1 MKFLKLHRT
10 KFAPV
15 ALLSLIALQL
25 AVTTIVLPTKVHAD
39 GYNPETRAAAWNVG
53 LALSNCSNDAGWIN
67 SDFLGDQSAGDIN
80 DGDIF
85 PFSTDLSDANGDVKT
100 VGYLVDGQDDGTIRC
115 QTPEDVVMMFKAID
129 ETPLTFLKA
138 VGIYKINS
146 DNTAYEVKLD
156 SDSAR
161 SSAIRKAIEKKYGFN
176 YNKPMPEDMQYAA
189 LLSAFNKKCIET
201 EDTDGPAVS
210 IVDSSGNIT
219 TKNYVLSGGDNDVV
233 EVGYSLA
240 GDGGGDQKMSCPTVV
255 KQMNKLA
262 IPYQKVIKS
271 NIDDTDTTNDPPAPA
286 AAQENDTTSCES
298 NSGVLGFLLC
308 PALSLVGGALN
319 WVDTQLSRLLE
330 IDRNKYTNSAMY
342 EAWAQ
347 FRNIGLTLLIAAML
361 VMVISTAIGVNFLD
375 AYTVKK
381 AFPRMVVAV
390 IFMLLSWYVCIFLID
405 VSNVVGK
412 GTLGLMTAPFGQKA
426 QSLTSL
432 FTPSA
437 GGAILQ
443 FGGLAILAS
452 AFAIQAAAGILF
464 SYFAT
469 GLLVMFVA
477 FLVLVA
483 RQMFVIVLVLL
494 APIAIISWIFPG
506 NDKLWKFWWQSFSKL
521 LLMFPIVMALIAS
534 GRIFAGVMATTPAAG
549 AEGGLLTPLLKLTAY
564 IIPYAFIPFTF
575 KAAGGVFGNLV
586 GMANDRSRGAFDR
599 LKKGRQKSMSQI
611 GHNAKEGTFVRENGR
626 FSKAVN
632 SRAQRLSHVS
642 KAGLR
647 PSGWKDNIDTAITT
661 TELQD
666 INKMMDDAEYAPIK
680 GDDNVNAAMA
690 DWAAEGSTD
699 GKRLAEILSKTYDY
713 GGEKGSGGDA
723 ESIAKAVAYAT
734 RIRKRMNGAAFEQMA
749 VIQTLAGG
757 TTWGAEEGW
766 LKAARASHGD
776 AAALANMVAKGRSA
790 SMNAG
795 RGDVGG
801 NGFGVT
807 MGYAKA
813 LNELEANKGTMSA
826 KEYTDQ
832 KNDLTNKYHE
842 GVLESQGPG
851 TILHPSMKDKAVKA
865 LVPAMRQ
872 RLKAAYD
879 SGDQN
884 QVDREL
890 AIMSSLHDEL
900 GRTAPNKARIIA
912 DEVLNWDPTTAV
924 DAPALTAGAMEIG
937 VPGAAGP
944 TVNAPT
950 IQKQI
955 EARRNASTVFQ
966 GTHKEFTS
974 AYHQQAANGY
984 QPPQPLGGTPLG
996 GGPIGG
1002 GPIGGNFT

>member
-1 MKFLKLHRT
+1 M
-10 KFAPV
+10 
-15 ALLSLIALQL
+15 ALLTLIVLQL
-25 AVTTIVLPTKVHAD
+25 IVTALVLPSKVSAD
-39 GYNPETRAAAWNVG
+39 GYNPEVKAKAWNVG
-53 LALSNCSNDAGWIN
+53 LALSNCSNSTGW
-67 SDFLGDQSAGDIN
+67 DGTQTGDDIN
-80 DGDIF
+80 KGGIFNHFDNVTGSSRKTVGYFVEEDDGIIGC
-85 PFSTDLSDANGDVKT
+85 TDNGDVKMLFDT
-100 VGYLVDGQDDGTIRC
+100 
-115 QTPEDVVMMFKAID
+115 ID
-129 ETPLTFLKA
+129 ETPLEFLKA
-138 VGIYKINS
+138 AGIYKVNDDKS
-146 DNTAYEVKLD
+146 AFDVQLGSD
-156 SDSAR
+156 SDRAA
-161 SSAIRKAIEKKYGFN
+161 AIRKAVETKYGFN
-176 YNKPMPEDMQYAA
+176 YNKPMPSDMQYAA
-189 LLSAFNKKCIET
+189 LRGSFNKKCVSS
-201 EDTDGPAVS
+201 EDPDGTAVK
-210 IVDSSGNIT
+210 IIDDTGTLT
-219 TKNYVLSGGDNDVV
+219 TKNYILTGNKDIVV
-233 EVGYSLA
+233 EVGYSLD
-240 GDGGGDQKMSCPTVV
+240 GDGGGDQKMSCQTMA
-255 KQMNKLA
+255 KQMNKFATNYQTVVKGNLA
-262 IPYQKVIKS
+262 
-271 NIDDTDTTNDPPAPA
+271 DDDLTNDPPVAAPA
-286 AAQENDTTSCES
+286 AEQDTTSCES

-308 PALSLVGGALN
+308 PALQLVGGALN
-319 WVDTQLSRLLE
+319 WVDTQLSRMLE
-330 IDRNKYTNSAMY
+330 IDRNKYTNTEMY
-342 EAWAQ
+342 DAWAQ

-361 VMVISTAIGVNFLD
+361 VMVISTALGVNFLD

-412 GTLGLMTAPFGQKA
+412 GTLGLMTSPFNGKA
-426 QSLTSL
+426 ESLTTL

-437 GGAILQ
+437 GGAVLQ
-443 FGGLAILAS
+443 FGGIAIVAS

-564 IIPYAFIPFTF
+564 ILPYAFIPFTF

-599 LKKGRQKSMSQI
+599 LKKGRQKGMSQI
-611 GHNAKEGTFVRENGR
+611 AHNAKAGQFLRDRGEGTLSNRINT
-626 FSKAVN
+626 
-632 SRAQRLSHVS
+632 RAQQAAHIN

-647 PSGWKDNIDTAITT
+647 PGGWKENLSTAINTSAQ
-661 TELQD
+661 QD
-666 INKMMDDAEYAPIK
+666 INKMMEDAEYTPIK
-680 GDDNVNAAMA
+680 GDDNLNAILS
-690 DWAAEGSTD
+690 DWAASGSTD
-699 GKRLAEILSKTYDY
+699 GKVLKQMLTD
-713 GGEKGSGGDA
+713 KGYARGDEA
-723 ESIAKAVAYAT
+723 TINRAVSYAT
-734 RIRKRMNGAAFEQMA
+734 RVRKRMDQHSFEQLTTSQA
-749 VIQTLAGG
+749 IAGG
-757 TTWGAEEGW
+757 TVWNADEAWEN
-766 LKAARASHGD
+766 AARASHGD
-776 AAALANMVAKGRSA
+776 QAALAAMVAKGRSA

-801 NGFGVT
+801 NGFGKT
-807 MGYAKA
+807 FFYAQDMAAATAEYNASGKTA
-813 LNELEANKGTMSA
+813 ADKSTYEAKQKSLTDAFKG
-826 KEYTDQ
+826 Q
-832 KNDLTNKYHE
+832 
-842 GVLESQGPG
+842 VLESQGPG
-851 TILHPSMKDKAVKA
+851 TILHPSMKEAAVQE
-865 LVPAMRQ
+865 LIPAMRQ
-872 RLKAAYD
+872 RLKSAYD

-900 GRTAPNKARIIA
+900 SRTAPNKARIVA
-912 DEVLNWDPTTAV
+912 DQVLNWDPTTAV

-944 TVNAPT
+944 TVDAPT

-974 AYHQQAANGY
+974 AYQQQTANGN
-984 QPPQPLGGTPLG
+984 QPPQPLGGAPLG

-1002 GPIGGNFT
+1002 GPIGGSFT